1 MVTNHVHLSI
11 SAASHKDWVIRE
23 ISRIDLICSPVYAK
37 LYKPFDHIASL
48 CSVWLLVGTNLLC
61 PLRSLCSGQTG
72 FKRGGKKIIEPS
84 SPRQLIPSLMWL
96 NNGMKFYYKC
106 SIIQYS
112 ISAYFPFR
120 GMNLSQ
126 PDFKGLSPPM
136 SHKSNP
142 LRIIIISANLL
153 RSPICLE

>member
-1 MVTNHVHLSI
+1 MFCPTLSRNQPALP
-11 SAASHKDWVIRE
+11 SK
-23 ISRIDLICSPVYAK
+23 K
-37 LYKPFDHIASL
+37 LVFRAN
-48 CSVWLLVGTNLLC
+48 WFQM
-61 PLRSLCSGQTG
+61 R
-72 FKRGGKKIIEPS
+72 RKKIIEPS